1 MRCSMPRRARI
12 APGEIIYHALNRAN
26 GRSQLFDKPEDYAAF
41 ERIMVAAMRRSPI
54 RMLAYCLMPNHWHMV
69 LWPKKDGDMTEF
81 LRWLTLTHSQRLHA
95 HRHTTGYGHIYQG
108 RFKSFPVE
116 QDQAALNVI
125 RYVER
130 NALRAQLVSRAQNW
144 RWCSLWRRVHGD
156 RESLL
161 SDWPFDRAT
170 DWVEWVNAAQ
180 TEAEIEALRRCVNR
194 GTPYGTETWQTQI
207 AAMLGLKST
216 LQPRGRPR
224 KQLELTSTQT

>member
-1 MRCSMPRRARI
+1 
-12 APGEIIYHALNRAN
+12 
-26 GRSQLFDKPEDYAAF
+26 
-41 ERIMVAAMRRSPI
+41 
-54 RMLAYCLMPNHWHMV
+54 MV
-69 LWPKKDGDMTEF
+69 LWPKKDGEMTEF

-95 HRHTTGYGHIYQG
+95 HRHTTGDGHIYQG

-161 SDWPFDRAT
+161 SDWPFDRPA

-216 LQPRGRPR
+216 LHPRGRPR
-224 KQLELTSTQT
+224 KQLELRSTNIKKVRVPFSSPPAN

>member
-1 MRCSMPRRARI
+1 
-12 APGEIIYHALNRAN
+12 
-26 GRSQLFDKPEDYAAF
+26 
-41 ERIMVAAMRRSPI
+41 
-54 RMLAYCLMPNHWHMV
+54 
-69 LWPKKDGDMTEF
+69 MTEF

-130 NALRAQLVSRAQNW
+130 NALRAHLVDKEQDW
-144 RWCSLWRRVHGD
+144 RCCSLWRRVHGD

-161 SDWPFDRAT
+161 GHWPFDRPAE
-170 DWVEWVNAAQ
+170 WVEWVNAAQ

-194 GTPYGTETWQTQI
+194 GTPYSSENWKTQI
-207 AAMLGLKST
+207 AAALGLQYT

-224 KQLELTSTQT
+224 KVMGLTNTQT

>member
-1 MRCSMPRRARI
+1 MAKAGRRDDRV
-12 APGEIIYHALNRAN
+12 
-26 GRSQLFDKPEDYAAF
+26 SSLF
-41 ERIMVAAMRRSPI
+41 
-54 RMLAYCLMPNHWHMV
+54 
-69 LWPKKDGDMTEF
+69 
-81 LRWLTLTHSQRLHA
+81 TLTHSQRLHA

-130 NALRAQLVSRAQNW
+130 NALRANLVDTAQDW

-161 SDWPFDRAT
+161 NDWPVDRPA

-180 TEAEIEALRRCVNR
+180 NDAEIEALRKCVNR
-194 GTPYGTETWQTQI
+194 GTPYGTEIWKTQI
-207 AAMLGLKST
+207 AANLGLKYT

-224 KQLELTSTQT
+224 KAAGLTDTRT